1 MRSGKNRKLIA
12 LIVLMLLL
20 IAAGV
25 FVVGRQLSRPA
36 APPEE
41 TTEDSGGEAEETAE
55 PLDILLFASDY
66 QYMYSWD
73 DPAVTLR
80 SIIGAVKKDGK
91 IPTNVIYCGDYT
103 NDRKLHDY
111 QLSPDESIEEIRS
124 IVGEELP
131 GVDQGDMIFEQ
142 GNHDRMTASLSESGL
157 HEYDNYLIY
166 ALNTENDFP
175 WKQGRNTEFKDRVI
189 RASEEMKAC
198 FDELIA
204 KGETRPV
211 FIAGHV
217 PIHFTARTTSRHNT
231 GDNMYA
237 EYIFDVVNE
246 AGNSLDIVYLFG
258 HNHSKGWD
266 CYLGGSSVFK
276 SPGDTILIPD
286 AGSNTVNT
294 DNYSVETLSFTYMN
308 AGYTGYYMNCG
319 PEELDNGTYGNYKA
333 ADDTLTATVVEIMP
347 DELIITRYS
356 AEGIHP
362 LGWQGE
368 ADPYKGYIDAGLIGE
383 EYYSK
388 QVPGPVSIERKHN

>member
-20 IAAGV
+20 IATGV
-25 FVVGRQLSRPA
+25 FVVSRQLSKPA

-41 TTEDSGGEAEETAE
+41 TTQDSGAEVEEPAE

-131 GVDQGDMIFEQ
+131 GVDQDGMIFEQ

-166 ALNTENDFP
+166 VLNTENDFP
-175 WKQGRNTEFKDRVI
+175 WKQGRSTEFRDRVI
-189 RASEEMKAC
+189 RASGEMKAC

-246 AGNSLDIVYLFG
+246 AGNSLDIVYMFG

-276 SPGDTILIPD
+276 SAGDTILIPD
-286 AGSNTVNT
+286 AGDNTVNT
-294 DNYSVETLSFTYMN
+294 DNYSVETLNFTYMN

-356 AEGIHP
+356 TDGIHP

-388 QVPGPVSIERKHN
+388 QVPGPVRIERKHN